1 MPINNRGL
9 AGQPVLP
16 YIDNRSYAGED
27 VFLDLT
33 FLDHTL
39 TEFTPTYVS
48 YQIDDITNALNM
60 IPQTVITGSVSGPT
74 YTLQIPG
81 AKMQMSYNWQGSQ
94 LCQFTFTAQ
103 GTDSVTQASFTVKG
117 VTIIELCSIQYP
129 MGGPSP

>member
-9 AGQPVLP
+9 AGQPTLP

-39 TEFTPTYVS
+39 TEFIPTYVS

-60 IPQTVITGSVSGPT
+60 VPQTVITGSVTGPT
-74 YTLQIPG
+74 YTLQIAG
-81 AKMQMSYNWQGSQ
+81 AQMQMSYQWEGSQ
-94 LCQFTFTAQ
+94 LCQFTLTAQ
-103 GTDSVTQASFTVKG
+103 GIDSVTGSSFTVKG
-117 VTIIELCSIQYP
+117 VVIIELCSIQYP